1 MRSLRLTSGTQS
13 WLSFTR
19 SEFRAARGAD
29 KCAAGIAAEP
39 FGATPEVKESVVIIM
54 IKSMTGYGAAS
65 GEAVKIEIK
74 SVNNRYFDFNVKLPR
89 TFMAL
94 EESLKAQAQKRV
106 SRGKLDV
113 FVTLDFA
120 RTSTDKV
127 TVNLSLAEAYF
138 EAATK
143 LADHLKTGAAGLAPA
158 ELMRFADVVKVERD
172 ESSMEDL
179 SAQISEVF
187 EAALAAFD
195 AAREREGARLGEDLS
210 ARLDEIERLTAKA
223 AERSPVTVAEYR
235 AKLTARMA
243 EVLENRHVDETRLLT
258 EAAIFADKV
267 AINEETVRLGSHLAE
282 LRSMLGSAEPIG
294 RKLDFLVQELN
305 REANTIGSK
314 GNDAEMSRIVV
325 DLKAE
330 IEKVREQAQNI
341 E

>member
-1 MRSLRLTSGTQS
+1 
-13 WLSFTR
+13 
-19 SEFRAARGAD
+19 
-29 KCAAGIAAEP
+29 
-39 FGATPEVKESVVIIM
+39 M
-54 IKSMTGYGAAS
+54 IKSMTGYGSAS

-89 TFMAL
+89 TFMSL
-94 EESLKAQAQKRV
+94 EESLKQRAQKRV

-113 FVTLDFA
+113 FITLDFA

-127 TVNLSLAEAYF
+127 TVNETLAKAYYD
-138 EAATK
+138 AAVQVSAIMGK
-143 LADHLKTGAAGLAPA
+143 LPKVTAP
-158 ELMRFADVVKVERD
+158 EIMRFPDVVRVERD
-172 ESSMEDL
+172 EANTEEL
-179 SAQISEVF
+179 SAEITRVF
-187 EAALAAFD
+187 EDALAVFD
-195 AAREREGARLGEDLS
+195 AQREREGARLGADLS
-210 ARLDEIERLTAKA
+210 ARLDAIEQLTARA

-235 AKLTARMA
+235 AKLAARMA
-243 EVLENRHVDETRLLT
+243 EVLENRNIEESRLLT

-267 AINEETVRLGSHLAE
+267 AINEETVRLTSHIVE
-282 LRSMLGSAEPIG
+282 LRSMLTLAEPIG

-330 IEKVREQAQNI
+330 IEKIREQAQNI